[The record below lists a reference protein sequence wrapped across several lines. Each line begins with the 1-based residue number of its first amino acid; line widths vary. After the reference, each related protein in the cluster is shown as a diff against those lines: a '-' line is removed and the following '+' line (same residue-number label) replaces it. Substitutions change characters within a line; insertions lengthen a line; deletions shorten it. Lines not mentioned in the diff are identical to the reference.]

1 MDRRTLLQSI
11 ALLPLLLASARGGA
25 QDAAARWRR
34 VEAVARGQSV
44 YFNAWGGDS
53 AINRYIAWAAG
64 ELDRRHGVRLVH
76 VKVTDIAEAVT
87 RLLAERAAGR
97 QAGGS
102 IDLLWLNGENFAS
115 LKEAGL
121 LWGPWVQALP
131 HAPLI
136 DTGNPTT
143 TIDMTL
149 PTAGYEMPW
158 GGARF
163 TLLYDSAR
171 VASPPRT
178 PAELRAWIE
187 AHPGRF
193 TYPQPP
199 AFIGT
204 SFLKQLLLLL
214 VDDVAPFAAPPT
226 AAAAAQTGPLWAWL
240 DATHPSLWR
249 GGRAF
254 PASGPAQRRLLA
266 DGEVDFALAF
276 NPAEASRAIA
286 AGELPV
292 TVRGLHFSGGALANS
307 HFLAIPANARAKEG
321 ALVVADFL
329 LSPAAQARKADERHW
344 GDPTVLDVA
353 RLPPAEAAY
362 FADLATG
369 PATPSPPARL
379 LPEPHPAWVGWLEAA
394 WSRRYLGA

>member
-1 MDRRTLLQSI
+1 VDRRTLLQSA
-11 ALLPLLLASARGGA
+11 ALLPMLLSPARAGA

-34 VEAVARGQSV
+34 VEAVARGQQV

-53 AINRYIAWAAG
+53 AINRYVAWAAG

-97 QAGGS
+97 VTGGS

-115 LKEAGL
+115 LKQAGL

-149 PTAGYEMPW
+149 PTGGFEMPW

-178 PAELRAWIE
+178 PAELQAWIQS
-187 AHPGRF
+187 HPGRF

-214 VDDVAPFAAPPT
+214 ADDAANFAAPPT
-226 AAAAAQTGPLWAWL
+226 PAAAVQTEPLWAWL

-249 GGRAF
+249 RGRAF

-286 AGELPV
+286 AGELPP

-321 ALVVADFL
+321 ALVAANFL
-329 LSPAAQARKADERHW
+329 LSPEAQARKADERYW
-344 GDPTVLDVA
+344 GDPPVLDLA
-353 RLPPAEAAY
+353 RLSPADAAH
-362 FADLATG
+362 FAGLAPG
-369 PATPSPPARL
+369 PATPPPPAHL

>member
-1 MDRRTLLQSI
+1 MDRRTLLQS
-11 ALLPLLLASARGGA
+11 AVLLPLLWVPARAGTPGA
-25 QDAAARWRR
+25 ADRWRR
-34 VEAVARGQSV
+34 VAAVARGQQV

-53 AINRYIAWAAG
+53 AINRYLAWAAG
-64 ELDRRHGVRLVH
+64 ELDLRHGVRLAH
-76 VKVTDIAEAVT
+76 VKVADIAEAVT
-87 RLLAERAAGR
+87 RLLAEQAAGR
-97 QAGGS
+97 TAGGS

-115 LKEAGL
+115 LKAAGL

-136 DTGNPTT
+136 DTRNPTT

-149 PTAGYEMPW
+149 PTGGYEMPW

-163 TLLYDSAR
+163 TLLYDSRR
-171 VASPPRT
+171 VAPPPRT
-178 PAELRAWIE
+178 PAALQAWIV
-187 AHPGRF
+187 ANPGRF

-199 AFIGT
+199 DFIGT

-214 VDDVAPFAAPPT
+214 TADAALLAAPPT
-226 AAAAAQTGPLWAWL
+226 AAAAAVTAPLWDWL
-240 DATHPSLWR
+240 DATHPVLWR
-249 GGRAF
+249 RGRAF

-286 AGELPV
+286 AGELPA
-292 TVRGLHFSGGALANS
+292 TVRSLHFSDGTLANS

-321 ALVVADFL
+321 ALVAADFL

-344 GDPTVLDVA
+344 GDPTVLD
-353 RLPPAEAAY
+353 LPGLAPADAAL
-362 FADLATG
+362 FAGLAAGT
-369 PATPSPPARL
+369 ATPPPPARL
-379 LPEPHPAWVGWLEAA
+379 LPEPHPGWVGWLETA